1 MIMQRCPRCL
11 SGPVFRRLFSMNSAC
26 PMCAYDFERE
36 EGYFTGAMYISYTLA
51 LILLFAMFA
60 IAVPF
65 WHNYSMGGVWTLFAI
80 LTPPFLVMVPLI
92 FRYSR
97 VVWLHLDYVLSVRR
111 HSDEPN

>member
-1 MIMQRCPRCL
+1 MLLQRCPRCL
-11 SGPVFRRLFSMNSAC
+11 RGSVFRGPIAMNPAC
-26 PMCAYDFERE
+26 PMCSYDFERE

-51 LILLFAMFA
+51 LAALFVMFG
-60 IAVPF
+60 IATLF
-65 WHNYSMGGVWTLFAI
+65 WHNYSMGGVGVLFGI
-80 LTPPFLVMVPLI
+80 LMVPFLILVPVL

>member
-1 MIMQRCPRCL
+1 
-11 SGPVFRRLFSMNSAC
+11 MNPAC
-26 PMCAYDFERE
+26 PMCGYDFERE
-36 EGYFTGAMYISYTLA
+36 EGYYTGAMYISYTLA
-51 LILLFAMFA
+51 LGLLFAMFG

-65 WHNYSMGGVWTLFAI
+65 WHNYSMGGVCMLFAI
-80 LTPPFLVMVPLI
+80 LMPPFLVMVPVL